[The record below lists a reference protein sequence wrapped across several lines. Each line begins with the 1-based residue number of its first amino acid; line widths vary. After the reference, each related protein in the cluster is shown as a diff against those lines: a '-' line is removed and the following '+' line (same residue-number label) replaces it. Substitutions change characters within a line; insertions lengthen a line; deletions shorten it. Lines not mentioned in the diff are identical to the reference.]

1 MAQTATGENPA
12 PAPAEGESR
21 VIDFKADKL
30 DYDSEAET
38 VVASGNVRMMSEG
51 NRVRADQVSWDRTTG
66 RVIATGNVAAT
77 TAEGDTAYGDRF
89 ELTDTLRDAVGHKTL
104 PCLTS
109 GGPIPPRTRR
119 RTTQERRSGTK

>member
-77 TAEGDTAYGDRF
+77 TADGDTAYGDRV
-89 ELTDTLRDAVGHKTL
+89 ELTDTLRDDVVDNIILVLERGGRIPAR
-104 PCLTS
+104 S
-109 GGPIPPRTRR
+109 GR
-119 RTTQERRSGTK
+119 RTELGRATVQ

>member
-77 TAEGDTAYGDRF
+77 TAEGDTAYGDRSEEHTS
-89 ELTDTLRDAVGHKTL
+89 ELQSLMRNSYAVF
-104 PCLTS
+104 
-109 GGPIPPRTRR
+109 
-119 RTTQERRSGTK
+119 

>member
-51 NRVRADQVSWDRTTG
+51 NRVRADQVSRDRTTG

-77 TAEGDTAYGDRF
+77 TAEGATAYGA
-89 ELTDTLRDAVGHKTL
+89 RDALHETL
-104 PCLTS
+104 HAA
-109 GGPIPPRTRR
+109 GV
-119 RTTQERRSGTK
+119 